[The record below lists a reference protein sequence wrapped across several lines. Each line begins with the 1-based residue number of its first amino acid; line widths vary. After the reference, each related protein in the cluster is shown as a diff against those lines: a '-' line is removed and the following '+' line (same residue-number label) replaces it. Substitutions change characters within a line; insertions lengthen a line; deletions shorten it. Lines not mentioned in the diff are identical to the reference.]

1 MLVIQDMTHHMD
13 HQAPFWK
20 LALGGMAAGTALYFF
35 PFLIPAL
42 AFVLLAGLILRGLF
56 AGPRMHMRHAFTAH
70 WQSMSE
76 EQRMALRERYAAHG
90 CGPWHKMPEQK
101 SDTNNA

>member
-1 MLVIQDMTHHMD
+1 MLVIQVMKHHTN

-20 LALGGMAAGTALYFF
+20 LALVGMAAGAALYFF

-42 AFVLLAGLILRGLF
+42 AFVLLAGLILRGVF
-56 AGPRMHMRHAFTAH
+56 AGPRMHMRHAFAGQ
-70 WQSMSE
+70 WQNMSE
-76 EQRMALRERYAAHG
+76 EQRIAMRERYAAHG

-101 SDTNNA
+101 SHTNNA